1 MSHIFNGGNA
11 VYKISIMS
19 IIIQRA
25 IILDPDS
32 PHHNKI
38 RDVHINKGIIHE
50 ISAKRIEGKN
60 TISAKGMYLIPG
72 MFDMRAHFNDPGFEQ
87 KEDIESGC
95 DVAKLGGFT
104 GVALLPNTD
113 PVTQSKGQ
121 IEYLK
126 RKSEPHLTDAFPMAA
141 ITMDTQGESITE
153 MIDLHEAGA
162 IAFTDG
168 ENTSWHTDVLL
179 KALIYVQKFK
189 GLIINRPEDKML
201 TRFGDMHE
209 GVTSTMLGLKG
220 MPSLAEELAI
230 KRDLDILEYTGGK
243 IHFSC
248 ISTSG
253 SVNLIKEA
261 KKKGLQVTCDV
272 NVHHLIFDDTMLT
285 DFDTNYKSNPPFRN
299 KKDQKALI
307 NGIKDGIIDAIVS
320 GHQPQD
326 AENKNLE
333 FDQAAFGLIG
343 LQTFIPAF
351 FMIQEQLEMVD
362 VIKLISHNP
371 RKILGLEPVSIVENA
386 TANMTLIDPK
396 EEWIFDDKTNKS
408 KSRNSPLFEKS
419 LKGKVKAVF
428 NGKKQYM
435 DQFILAK

>member
-1 MSHIFNGGNA
+1 
-11 VYKISIMS
+11 
-19 IIIQRA
+19 
-25 IILDPDS
+25 
-32 PHHNKI
+32 
-38 RDVHINKGIIHE
+38 
-50 ISAKRIEGKN
+50 
-60 TISAKGMYLIPG
+60 
-72 MFDMRAHFNDPGFEQ
+72 
-87 KEDIESGC
+87 
-95 DVAKLGGFT
+95 
-104 GVALLPNTD
+104 
-113 PVTQSKGQ
+113 
-121 IEYLK
+121 
-126 RKSEPHLTDAFPMAA
+126 
-141 ITMDTQGESITE
+141 
-153 MIDLHEAGA
+153 
-162 IAFTDG
+162 
-168 ENTSWHTDVLL
+168 
-179 KALIYVQKFK
+179 
-189 GLIINRPEDKML
+189 ML

-408 KSRNSPLFEKS
+408 KSRNSPFFEKS

>member
-1 MSHIFNGGNA
+1 
-11 VYKISIMS
+11 
-19 IIIQRA
+19 
-25 IILDPDS
+25 
-32 PHHNKI
+32 
-38 RDVHINKGIIHE
+38 
-50 ISAKRIEGKN
+50 
-60 TISAKGMYLIPG
+60 
-72 MFDMRAHFNDPGFEQ
+72 
-87 KEDIESGC
+87 
-95 DVAKLGGFT
+95 
-104 GVALLPNTD
+104 
-113 PVTQSKGQ
+113 
-121 IEYLK
+121 
-126 RKSEPHLTDAFPMAA
+126 MAA

-408 KSRNSPLFEKS
+408 KSRNSPFFEKS